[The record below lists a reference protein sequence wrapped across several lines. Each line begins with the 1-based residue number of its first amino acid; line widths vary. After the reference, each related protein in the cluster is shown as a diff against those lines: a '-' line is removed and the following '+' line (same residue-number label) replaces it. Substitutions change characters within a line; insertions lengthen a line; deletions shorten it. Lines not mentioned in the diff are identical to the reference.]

1 MARYVWSLVALVIG
15 ADCRPCSFQQFW
27 EWSNRYMPM
36 VGKFHFVGLAAIC
49 WAIWKTRNSICFDKK
64 MIRSPTEIIC
74 LASSFISFWAE
85 LQAEE
90 DKKVL
95 EDGGAALKIAAL
107 SFHPK
112 EARADDSGLVLLH

>member
-1 MARYVWSLVALVIG
+1 
-15 ADCRPCSFQQFW
+15 
-27 EWSNRYMPM
+27 M

-64 MIRSPTEIIC
+64 MIRSTEIIC

-95 EDGGAALKIAAL
+95 EDGGAALKMAAL

-112 EARADDSGLVLLH
+112 EARADDTGLVLLH